1 MAPTPPSHSSLVDGF
16 RFRSRRQRNA
26 HPYDPSHRATP
37 TQAHAQLPVTPLVD
51 EAEADGEGAEDASSD
66 EEDEEE
72 DDDDED
78 NIEGDLDD
86 ETHDVEEEEG
96 GIEEGL

>member
-26 HPYDPSHRATP
+26 HPYDPSQRATP
-37 TQAHAQLPVTPLVD
+37 TQAHGLPPVTPLVD
-51 EAEADGEGAEDASSD
+51 EAEADGEGEEDASSGD
-66 EEDEEE
+66 EVEDE
-72 DDDDED
+72 DDDED
-78 NIEGDLDD
+78 DHIEGDIDD
-86 ETHDVEEEEG
+86 EAHDVEEEEG